1 MILLRNKTHD
11 ILDIFLKFPPKKSFN
26 KLKIGKIVEYVMSF
40 LILTKSRLFIAGSN
54 LNNVVT
60 ILIILRN
67 KLIRR

>member
-1 MILLRNKTHD
+1 M
-11 ILDIFLKFPPKKSFN
+11 IFLNFSPKEIFN

-40 LILTKSRLFIAGSN
+40 LILTKSPLFIAGSN